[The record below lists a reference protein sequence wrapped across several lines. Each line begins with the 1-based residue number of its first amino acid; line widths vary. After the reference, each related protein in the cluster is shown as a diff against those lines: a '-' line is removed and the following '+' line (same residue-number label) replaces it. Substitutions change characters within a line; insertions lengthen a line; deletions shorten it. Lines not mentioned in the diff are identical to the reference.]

1 MERQLSGSNSNIRRH
16 IRPRRGRRLGSVG
29 ATWERL
35 KLVGAP
41 EEAESPNR
49 SGNSNRAT
57 PITENGP
64 QGDIVMVFPDS
75 NYLEIWS
82 LQTLVEGEP
91 VDCET
96 IYLMSQHRISLDASS
111 LIESFKVLDKSGDNE
126 YRILLLTKTAGDEVC
141 YNIEVHA
148 ILPLIISGQS
158 MLGRSRQE
166 EYYSELLQKIELPYV
181 MQENKKGHIVMKAN
195 RKFITVADDQGFIF
209 FYKWDDSLKSFRAAN
224 FDRSLALIRKKSCEP
239 ILNRLQVNS
248 NVSEDNVLMR
258 TSCVDRTPIFDIVG
272 DWLVYCPTRQ
282 EYQHLRAVNVTNKW
296 GFAKTVEGDPLETNN
311 MNNEESPRKSIFF
324 TPVKLP
330 RNGPLL
336 NRVFSSLSNS
346 AADGLLKISETSS
359 NKMRGYFSKE
369 TNHAEATN
377 NKDVMQSLN
386 SIGKGL
392 GKLLY
397 STASSTAS
405 SIQKGT
411 LATKV
416 DSNQLISVLDL
427 ANDKIMAIFKPPMGV
442 SNVSLSPYDLQ
453 LVSSNIRGDTF
464 YLWDLYKL
472 PSEISLLGKF
482 PRGKTSAV
490 AKDIKWFIERN
501 NGGIVQGHNSGFG
514 YITKQAGSVHWVN
527 INYLANDLS
536 SNYPIKSKSCDTE
549 DISPFKMKA
558 LFLDSWVLPSLNAT
572 KFLTLAPENS
582 MYSEN
587 SPVHLAILDKDNHL
601 KPVSPLDGTLLCS
614 YELPSGHTS
623 SSAYRQL
630 HYSEQKRKEGNK
642 RKRDIVAPLAQA
654 EIETCKPYFN
664 IVNNKNVL
672 ISTYAFKDDS
682 SNDHTNLI
690 NLYREMGPSVPESHF
705 HIDEVE
711 KYHNSVHN
719 LVDLTR
725 GLEIE
730 QADDLMATS
739 GL

>member
-1 MERQLSGSNSNIRRH
+1 
-16 IRPRRGRRLGSVG
+16 
-29 ATWERL
+29 
-35 KLVGAP
+35 
-41 EEAESPNR
+41 
-49 SGNSNRAT
+49 
-57 PITENGP
+57 
-64 QGDIVMVFPDS
+64 MVFPDS

-82 LQTLVEGEP
+82 LQTLVEGES

-96 IYLMSQHRISLDASS
+96 IYLMSQHRIALDASS
-111 LIESFKVLDKSGDNE
+111 LIESFKVLDKSGDDE

-141 YNIEVHA
+141 YKIEVHA
-148 ILPLIISGQS
+148 ILPLIKSSQS
-158 MLGRSRQE
+158 ELDRSVQE
-166 EYYSELLQKIELPYV
+166 EYISELLQKIELPYV

-239 ILNRLQVNS
+239 ILNHLQVNS

-258 TSCVDRTPIFDIVG
+258 TSCVDRMPIFDIVG

-282 EYQHLRAVNVTNKW
+282 EYEHFRAVNVTNKW
-296 GFAKTVEGDPLETNN
+296 NFANMVEGDPLETDNKN
-311 MNNEESPRKSIFF
+311 HEQSPRKSTFF

-330 RNGPLL
+330 RSGPLL

-359 NKMRGYFSKE
+359 NKMRGYFNKE
-369 TNHAEATN
+369 TNHAEASN

-386 SIGKGL
+386 SIGKSL

-405 SIQKGT
+405 SIQKGA

-416 DSNQLISVLDL
+416 DSNQLVSVLDL

-464 YLWDLYKL
+464 YLWDLCKV
-472 PSEISLLGKF
+472 PSEVSLLGKF

-490 AKDIKWFIERN
+490 AKDIKWFIERSKDN
-501 NGGIVQGHNSGFG
+501 IVQGHNSGFG
-514 YITKQAGSVHWVN
+514 YITKQTGSVHWVN

-536 SNYPIKSKSCDTE
+536 SNYPIKSKDCNTD
-549 DISPFKMKA
+549 DISPFKMKN
-558 LFLDSWVLPSLNAT
+558 LFLDSWVLPSLNAS
-572 KFLTLAPENS
+572 KFLTLVPESGIYSKNTS
-582 MYSEN
+582 M
-587 SPVHLAILDKDNHL
+587 HLAILDKDNHL

-614 YELPSGHTS
+614 YDLPLGHTS
-623 SSAYRQL
+623 SSAYQQL
-630 HYSEQKRKEGNK
+630 YYSEQKKEKGK
-642 RKRDIVAPLAQA
+642 QKKRDIVAPLAQA

-664 IVNNKNVL
+664 IINNKNVL
-672 ISTYAFKDDS
+672 ISTYTFKDDP
-682 SNDHTNLI
+682 SNDHI
-690 NLYREMGPSVPESHF
+690 NLVNLYQEMGAFVPESYF
-705 HIDEVE
+705 HIDEAE
-711 KYHNSVHN
+711 KYHNSVHD
-719 LVDLTR
+719 LVDLTKE
-725 GLEIE
+725 LEIE
-730 QADDLMATS
+730 QADDLMTES